1 MGVQIDAIEGDPC
14 RSEPPISDPWLG
26 RFEPPVNVLGFE
38 KHAFM
43 VVKKEMTKVIT
54 DDEMGA
60 MEHQETHIVV
70 HGYGGHRAPV
80 QSHPFGRLRR
90 CDSSLPK
97 QEAPLPPQ
105 ERDAAP
111 CVLAWPTEAHGGSRP
126 CLAGWRSSSKST
138 SLLVFLCIRTHHRCA
153 GR

>member
-1 MGVQIDAIEGDPC
+1 MDVQIGAIEGDPC

-26 RFEPPVNVLGFE
+26 MIEPPRQRLGFRE
-38 KHAFM
+38 
-43 VVKKEMTKVIT
+43 VRLCGRKKR
-54 DDEMGA
+54 DGQGHHRRRDGCDETSRNSHCG
-60 MEHQETHIVV
+60 
-70 HGYGGHRAPV
+70 RWLRWLPAPV

-97 QEAPLPPQ
+97 QEVPLPPQ

-126 CLAGWRSSSKST
+126 CLQVGEAVQKH